1 MDTIFSSYLLLV
13 TPACESVLVH
23 IFVSGLYGVVN
34 KIVPVFRAWNFQR
47 EKVDFL
53 VAVGEKL
60 CNLEANEDTRKL
72 ENIKNCSLL
81 EPTKNWDEMP
91 EEYATMASEMV
102 SFKFQKL
109 YTPTND
115 YFIIGRGCS
124 IANPIRYLNKP
135 PKEKLEDYKYLFVVL
150 ERGTFPSKSDFCLFF
165 FFVFTISL

>member
-1 MDTIFSSYLLLV
+1 M
-13 TPACESVLVH
+13 
-23 IFVSGLYGVVN
+23 VN

-81 EPTKNWDEMP
+81 EPAKNWDEMP

-102 SFKFQKL
+102 S
-109 YTPTND
+109 N
-115 YFIIGRGCS
+115 S
-124 IANPIRYLNKP
+124 
-135 PKEKLEDYKYLFVVL
+135 
-150 ERGTFPSKSDFCLFF
+150 SKKK
-165 FFVFTISL
+165 VYA

>member
-1 MDTIFSSYLLLV
+1 M
-13 TPACESVLVH
+13 
-23 IFVSGLYGVVN
+23 VN

-81 EPTKNWDEMP
+81 EPAKNWDEMP

-102 SFKFQKL
+102 SNSSKKQRFILDEKFQQNASKFATFYMYEIPKL
-109 YTPTND
+109 
-115 YFIIGRGCS
+115 
-124 IANPIRYLNKP
+124 
-135 PKEKLEDYKYLFVVL
+135 LFRFVL
-150 ERGTFPSKSDFCLFF
+150 LP
-165 FFVFTISL
+165 

>member
-1 MDTIFSSYLLLV
+1 M
-13 TPACESVLVH
+13 
-23 IFVSGLYGVVN
+23 YGVVN

-109 YTPTND
+109 YTPTGD
-115 YFIIGRGCS
+115 YFITGRGCS
-124 IANPIRYLNKP
+124 IANPIRYLNISAKR
-135 PKEKLEDYKYLFVVL
+135 KTRRLQIFICRIRKRNISQQVRFLFIY
-150 ERGTFPSKSDFCLFF
+150 FLF
-165 FFVFTISL
+165 LPYHCKH

>member
-1 MDTIFSSYLLLV
+1 M
-13 TPACESVLVH
+13 
-23 IFVSGLYGVVN
+23 VN

-109 YTPTND
+109 YTPTGD
-115 YFIIGRGCS
+115 YFITGRGCS
-124 IANPIRYLNKP
+124 IANPIRYLNISAKR
-135 PKEKLEDYKYLFVVL
+135 KTRRLQIFICRIRKRNISQQVRFLFI
-150 ERGTFPSKSDFCLFF
+150 F

>member
-1 MDTIFSSYLLLV
+1 MFISV

-60 CNLEANEDTRKL
+60 CNLDANEDTRKL
-72 ENIKNCSLL
+72 ENTKNCSLL

-102 SFKFQKL
+102 S
-109 YTPTND
+109 
-115 YFIIGRGCS
+115 
-124 IANPIRYLNKP
+124 
-135 PKEKLEDYKYLFVVL
+135 PKD
-150 ERGTFPSKSDFCLFF
+150 
-165 FFVFTISL
+165 

>member
-1 MDTIFSSYLLLV
+1 M

-102 SFKFQKL
+102 SNSSKKQRFILDEKFQRNTL
-109 YTPTND
+109 QNFP
-115 YFIIGRGCS
+115 YFIYMYEFIKNGK
-124 IANPIRYLNKP
+124 IKFWFLY
-135 PKEKLEDYKYLFVVL
+135 
-150 ERGTFPSKSDFCLFF
+150 
-165 FFVFTISL
+165 

>member
-1 MDTIFSSYLLLV
+1 M

-102 SFKFQKL
+102 SSILNHK
-109 YTPTND
+109 N
-115 YFIIGRGCS
+115 GRVYGIS
-124 IANPIRYLNKP
+124 NPIRYLKNFL
-135 PKEKLEDYKYLFVVL
+135 PK
-150 ERGTFPSKSDFCLFF
+150 
-165 FFVFTISL
+165 

>member
-1 MDTIFSSYLLLV
+1 MFKKIDIFLFILV

-102 SFKFQKL
+102 S
-109 YTPTND
+109 
-115 YFIIGRGCS
+115 
-124 IANPIRYLNKP
+124 
-135 PKEKLEDYKYLFVVL
+135 
-150 ERGTFPSKSDFCLFF
+150 SKSQKRKS
-165 FFVFTISL
+165 IWHI

>member
-1 MDTIFSSYLLLV
+1 M
-13 TPACESVLVH
+13 
-23 IFVSGLYGVVN
+23 VN

-102 SFKFQKL
+102 SFKF
-109 YTPTND
+109 
-115 YFIIGRGCS
+115 
-124 IANPIRYLNKP
+124 
-135 PKEKLEDYKYLFVVL
+135 
-150 ERGTFPSKSDFCLFF
+150 
-165 FFVFTISL
+165 